1 MIERM
6 TNKQKKKEKRKKS
19 AETNVASI
27 VESRYFDFAYLE

>member
-6 TNKQKKKEKRKKS
+6 TNKKKKKKRKKS
-19 AETNVASI
+19 AETNVASL